1 MRIVTSV
8 IALALICSAS
18 YQSAAQAQKI
28 TLTIAGNGTPAFSGD
43 GGLAKK
49 ARLSGPKDVCLDAE
63 ENLYFTD
70 KANGRVRKITAN
82 GGIIST
88 IAGGGTS
95 SADGVPATTAA
106 ISPNYMCINSAG
118 DIFITTG
125 NKVRRIDASTGLIT
139 TVVGTGTA
147 GFSGDGGLAVSAELN
162 NPQGIAIDAA
172 GNLYIVDRGNDR
184 LRKVTFSTGVIT
196 TIAGTGVAGYSGDG
210 GPAAAAQLKGPVC
223 VCVNPAGDVFVSDQN
238 PHYPSYDNSI
248 IRKIDAAT
256 GVITHIA
263 GAFSGGLGVCNTPAL
278 STILGTTTGMCI
290 GRNGNLYCNEMSCSC
305 RELDFASDT
314 LWLLG
319 GDFSIQSYSDD
330 MFSPLANMNV
340 PYGLCVD
347 HLNNV
352 YIADSNNQRIRKLNH
367 LTHTP
372 TFAFGRTQFFNP
384 YASAAFDID
393 TLLWITDVDEAET
406 ETWTVLTPPVNG
418 VLTGF
423 PAIASS
429 MGKTR
434 STKPSGLAYTP
445 LATYTGSDMFR
456 VLVSDG
462 THSDTVLIF
471 VGEIVPLPP
480 PPDDDGH
487 GGPTTS
493 AGNAASG
500 APQLVVFPNPA
511 TTALNVKW
519 NDLKSTK
526 AELLVTDIAGRA
538 LLSALLD
545 GTKPGSA
552 QLNVSN
558 LPAGAYMIQVN
569 GMEVQ
574 KFVKQ

>member
-1 MRIVTSV
+1 MRFFTPL
-8 IALALICSAS
+8 IAAAFTCCTVFSAFG
-18 YQSAAQAQKI
+18 QDQKI

-49 ARLSGPKDVCLDAE
+49 AVISGPKDVCLDAD

-70 KANGRVRKITAN
+70 KGNGRVRKITAN

-95 SADGVPATTAA
+95 TADGVPALTAA
-106 ISPNYMCINSAG
+106 ISPNYLCANTAG

-125 NKVRRIDASTGLIT
+125 NQVRKIEASSGLIY
-139 TVVGTGTA
+139 TVAGTGTA

-172 GNLYIVDRGNDR
+172 GNLYIVDRGNNR
-184 LRKVTFSTGVIT
+184 VRKITFSTGMIS
-196 TIAGTGVAGYSGDG
+196 TIAGTGIAGYSGDG
-210 GPAAAAQLKGPVC
+210 GPAVSAQLKGPVC
-223 VCVNPAGDVFVSDQN
+223 VCVNPAGDVFFSDQN
-238 PHYPSYDNSI
+238 PNYPAYNNSI

-256 GVITHIA
+256 GIVTHIA
-263 GAFSGGLGVCNTPAL
+263 GALSGGIGVCSTPAL
-278 STILGTTTGMCI
+278 STTLGTTTGMCI
-290 GRNGNLYCNEMSCSC
+290 GPNGNLYCNEMSCSC

-314 LWLLG
+314 MWVLG
-319 GDFSIQSYSDD
+319 GNFYIQSYTDD
-330 MFSPLANMNV
+330 LYGPNANMNI

-384 YASAAFDID
+384 YASAPFNID
-393 TLLWITDVDEAET
+393 TLLWITDIDEGET
-406 ETWTVLTPPVNG
+406 EMWTVLTPPVNG

-423 PAIASS
+423 PAIKES
-429 MGKTR
+429 MGKVR
-434 STKPSGLAYTP
+434 STKPTGLAYTP
-445 LATYTGSDMFR
+445 LSTYTGSDMFR

-462 THSDTVLIF
+462 THSDTVLVF

-480 PPDDDGH
+480 PVDDDGH
-487 GGPTTS
+487 GQPTTVVGNSTSS
-493 AGNAASG
+493 APS
-500 APQLVVFPNPA
+500 LVVFPNPA
-511 TTALNVKW
+511 SSTVTIGWKN
-519 NDLKSTK
+519 LKAKTGN
-526 AELLVTDIAGRA
+526 LVISDIADRVFYTA
-538 LLSALLD
+538 TLD
-545 GTKPGSA
+545 GSAPGSA
-552 QLNVSN
+552 SVDVSSFA
-558 LPAGAYMIQVN
+558 AGVYMIRIN
-569 GMEVQ
+569 GIEVQ